1 MKFERKKFDNLSGGT
16 SVTYTDGEFELL
28 ATREGVLIKGHSPII
43 GNMDELQELAKV
55 LSDAWSE
62 HLRLKPRL
70 MKAGEH

>member
-28 ATREGVLIKGHSPII
+28 ATREGVLIKGHSPVIS
-43 GNMDELQELAKV
+43 NMDELQELAKV
-55 LSDAWSE
+55 LSDAWAE